1 MVRVEAVFEKGNTG
15 ISLSSLMWF
24 EKVCPPSSSSTFFIF
39 CFLTEFFAVGKLL
52 AVGDMLVT
60 GRTGALSPSRS

>member
-1 MVRVEAVFEKGNTG
+1 MFEKGNNG
-15 ISLSSLMWF
+15 ISLSSLTWF
-24 EKVCPPSSSSTFFIF
+24 EKVFFF
-39 CFLTEFFAVGKLL
+39 FFTEFFAVGKLL